1 MVVPT
6 FVPTAD
12 TIASTPVPGSH
23 VLVTGG
29 AGYIGSHTVLELL
42 SRGHD
47 VVVVDDLSNSSQES
61 LHRVALLTGRK
72 PIFRHV
78 SILDERGLRAVFTEF
93 RVWAVIH
100 FAGLK
105 SVGESVSNP
114 LSYYRTNV
122 WGTCVLLEVMKEFNC
137 KKIVFSSSATVYK
150 PADENLANPGPIIED
165 SPLGPIN
172 PYGRSKLFVEEVIRD
187 VCASDDN
194 LGATL
199 LRYFNPIGA
208 HPSGIIGE
216 DPRDIPNNL
225 LPYVTQVLVGR
236 RDCLTVHGSDY
247 PTHDGTG
254 VRDFIHVVDL
264 ALGHLAALEQLR
276 VEGEKG
282 SCHTYNMGAGS
293 GYSVLDVV
301 REMERASGLAVALR
315 MGPRRPGDAA
325 EVVANPSK
333 ANAALKWKTR
343 RDIRVMCQSAYKWQ
357 KNNPEGYAVPDATP
371 DVADVADVSADAAPA
386 AEPAVSP
393 LKSQLPPI
401 PKFQLNRPEPT
412 AAANNAGA
420 RPSRAARGGH
430 RRIVSTSNA
439 ADYAME

>member
-6 FVPTAD
+6 LIPSIDAD
-12 TIASTPVPGSH
+12 IVSTPVHGSH

-42 SRGHD
+42 ARGHD
-47 VVVVDDLSNSSQES
+47 VVVVDNLSNSSQES
-61 LHRVALLTGRK
+61 LNRVALLTGRK

-78 SILDERGLRAVFTEF
+78 SILDEQALRAVFAEF

-122 WGTCVLLEVMKEFNC
+122 WGTCVLLEVMKESGC

-150 PADENLANPGPIIED
+150 PAEECASTKPGPIVED

-172 PYGRSKLFVEEVIRD
+172 PYGRSKLFVEDVIRD

-216 DPRDIPNNL
+216 DPRDVPNNL

-236 RDCLTVHGSDY
+236 RDRLTVHGSDY

-276 VEGEKG
+276 VEGDKG
-282 SCHTYNMGAGS
+282 ACHTYNMGAGS

-301 REMERASGLAVALR
+301 NEMERSSGLTVPLT

-325 EVVANPSK
+325 EVVADPSR
-333 ANAALKWKTR
+333 ANAALGWRTK

-357 KNNPEGYAVPDATP
+357 KNNPEGYASSS
-371 DVADVADVSADAAPA
+371 SASSPVVPA
-386 AEPAVSP
+386 AEPVA
-393 LKSQLPPI
+393 KSQLHPIFKYNLQPPN
-401 PKFQLNRPEPT
+401 PN
-412 AAANNAGA
+412 
-420 RPSRAARGGH
+420 RPSRAARGH

-439 ADYAME
+439 ADYAVIRTSQPVVDDAKHI